1 MWRSI
6 VFIVAGLPLGLG
18 GWVITWLITK
28 DFRSGLI
35 AMAIIMTA
43 SMALALANL
52 FFIKKLSTPDI
63 FLPIPFALVWSVV
76 LFPFGI
82 TSEYFNIASFLGSS
96 ILLTLS
102 LWWVR
107 EGKMKPGWIIFPALV
122 YLYEMIP
129 VNIPGPFDDIFGFG
143 GSVTALIIQ
152 GIKYRSLR
160 LLHRDEPK
168 IIEGKIITQ
177 KSSGRRKKKGGSKT
191 SKAIVVRTK

>member
-6 VFIVAGLPLGLG
+6 VFIVAGLPIGLG
-18 GWVITWLITK
+18 GFFITWLLK
-28 DFRSGLI
+28 DFKAGLL
-35 AMAIIMTA
+35 AGAIIMTA
-43 SMALALANL
+43 SMTLALGNL

-160 LLHRDEPK
+160 LLHKEEPK
-168 IIEGKIITQ
+168 TVEGKIITRKTSPRRSK
-177 KSSGRRKKKGGSKT
+177 KSASKT
-191 SKAIVVRTK
+191 SKAIVVRTT